1 MNEIV
6 INTPNIIKGVRE
18 YKFSTSNYSDSV
30 PFVFVSSYI
39 EMIAGKTYTVG
50 VRCKEVDEGQCVWG
64 RLNGTTH
71 GKVTFGLFKDKAF
84 SVYTIETG
92 DGSMYHTD
100 GITSVVKTYYNGM
113 MCLTITPSVSG
124 KYYLRI
130 DLTAISSESK
140 PWVRNL
146 YDFTAVEGNAI
157 NIIAP
162 VTAQAEHTQELM
174 KSDEVKL
181 SWSDTVRYDLPMGS
195 NITVNGK
202 TYYLYE
208 PHSPITTDN
217 YEWKYTPNFQSE
229 IIRLGKTPF
238 MLYTLENDVVKSVE
252 SDWNFTGDK
261 EAIKIALEDAI
272 LRGTGLSYTV
282 EIDEAIDKALI
293 MSFSN
298 VDIIT
303 ALNNI
308 CKDWECEWWYD
319 NNVITITKRYVVGDV
334 IEVTDGVE
342 VQGTTTKTQNTF
354 YNRFYVFGSDR
365 NISQDYNGAQATQVV
380 NKRLT
385 LDPAKHSG
393 GYIDLPKFDSEG
405 NVLVDAN
412 GDYITDDSVSS
423 GMIFSKVITIE
434 DVYPKSDLSVQS
446 ICTRTKYM
454 RDDNDNIVYLDDSKT
469 TPDTY
474 KVYYITLID
483 GVGDMFTINPS
494 TYDKDKNPN
503 GSLIKGKE
511 LSLHMKSGALSGR
524 EFKLIYHEQS
534 ETLRGDDGVSVTIP
548 AHCFEVVFIQ
558 DNTVIVPNTN
568 IAPKVGDKAII
579 FNIRMPQMYID
590 SAYRELEEKALLAIY
605 EESRD
610 RNAYTVKSNQVYFAE
625 NNPQFVIG
633 SNVLYTV
640 GGRDLVTRVTKLV
653 TKLDRAYE
661 QTITFCKELSK
672 GSISTIV
679 EAIESTER
687 HVTEVSVKDDRAVQ
701 EATRKAFKAQQELK
715 DMVFDTDGY
724 FDGGKIKPETIET
737 LMLSVGAMSTNFA
750 LQNVLFEAN
759 YNTNANS
766 FNVLSNSGKLIH
778 YAIDPDNIKTWNV
791 TASTRTDLVSATA
804 YYVYAQCAV
813 SGTAC
818 NIVLSTEQYKY
829 NALVD
834 SNNVYMFLIGTLSSV
849 MRGDNKSYRILSLTY
864 GATTIN
870 GGQLKT
876 GRISST
882 DGKTYFDLDTGEISG
897 QISFKGSSDY
907 TEILGDI
914 AKVGSV
920 ANSAQ
925 KTANTANKNAQT
937 ANENANKAITT
948 AEQVKDLTITNVD
961 VEYAQNQSTTTAPTS
976 GWSTNAPAWKSG
988 YYIWQRTA
996 TTYGAGTTE
1005 YSTPTCI
1012 SGRNGVN
1019 GIDGKNG
1026 ANGADG
1032 AKGDT
1037 GVGVDSIVEQYYLS
1051 TSETTQTGGS
1061 WSTAQP
1067 EWASGKYIWTRSV
1080 VTYDDRAVQY
1090 TTPVLAKAINKANS
1104 TANTAN
1110 NTANTAKT
1118 TADSANSKVDNL
1130 QIGGKNLYKNTADFS
1145 GSHTWIN
1152 RINHPIGSTV
1162 GYFTPTLAAET
1173 FMGNKVARS
1182 NGMWQGF
1189 GQDFEVQPNTQYTI
1203 SMWVRAN
1210 SGTVSSYVY
1219 YNDNGRSSYTSGGAI
1234 TFGTEWRSIVFTFT
1248 TTATATKARV
1258 MLESDLSATW
1268 YISCI
1273 KVEKGNK
1280 PTDWSPGP
1288 EDVEGEIKA
1297 VQAQAE
1303 AMEYLK
1309 KAMTQGSTDINGGLV
1324 LTNVV
1329 QLKDQATDDVVAGV
1343 CGSDDVRFWSGGT
1356 LAEAL
1361 QGIANFIVNSQGVL
1375 KAIGAILNNAQITS
1389 GETNAQIQLSDG
1401 AMKLLN
1407 SAGIGTELTYEQ
1419 MTNVSSVIANMG
1431 ASTTNLTI
1439 TKPTT
1444 ATAKTNNTTLSN
1456 GHYALNYPIS
1466 VTANYIRATIASG
1479 TLYSPTKSGQI
1490 KFTSNL
1496 TVSTSN
1502 MIPTVSVVGVQSSNY
1517 SSKYNFNVFFS
1528 IYSNGVQ
1535 VWSMYGTADTASDTV
1550 TIPLNGQVVSLQA
1563 NKAYTYQVYVEG
1575 SITTTVTAT
1584 SYPNG
1589 ATSGSFRFTA
1599 TYNQTLT
1606 ATPQNAVTATLDF
1619 SVYNNKFYSN
1629 GLMFSKG
1636 TNSYIAM
1643 CAKPTTEDNILMQLR
1658 KGNAIY
1664 KMLANTGLQVSYNGG
1679 TSFSPVNPIALV
1691 VRLTYSGGGYGAT
1704 ALYNP
1709 YGKTVR
1715 ATRSTTG
1722 TVKLEHNLGT
1732 TNYTICGVGVVS
1744 GNRVYISMY
1753 DIQQNYCYITMGDD
1767 NSPNDYNADITFI
1780 RY

>member
-1 MNEIV
+1 MNEIA

-30 PFVFVSSYI
+30 PYVFVSSYI
-39 EMIAGKTYTVG
+39 EMTAGKTYTVG
-50 VRCKEVDEGQCVWG
+50 IRCKEVDEGQCVWG

-84 SVYTIETG
+84 SVYTVETG
-92 DGSMYHTD
+92 DGAMYHTD

-130 DLTAISSESK
+130 DLTSISSESK
-140 PWVRNL
+140 PWTRNL
-146 YDFTAVEGNAI
+146 YDFTAVEGSTI

-162 VTAQAEHTQELM
+162 ITAQAEHTQELM
-174 KSDEVKL
+174 KSDEIKL
-181 SWSDTVRYDLPMGS
+181 SWSDTARYDLPMGS

-208 PHSPITTDN
+208 PHTPITTDG

-293 MSFSN
+293 IPFSD

-334 IEVTDGVE
+334 IAVTDGVE

-365 NISQDYNGAQATQVV
+365 NIPQDYNGAQATQVV

-412 GDYITDDSVSS
+412 GDYITDESVSS
-423 GMIFSKVITIE
+423 GMIFSKIIRIE
-434 DVYPKSDLSVQS
+434 EVYPKSDLSVQS

-454 RDDNDNIVYLDDSKT
+454 RDDNDNIVYLDDNKT

-483 GVGDMFTINPS
+483 GVGDLFTINPS

-511 LSLHMKSGALSGR
+511 LSLHVKSGALSGR

-534 ETLRGDDGVSVTIP
+534 ETLRGDDGVPVTIP

-558 DNTVIVPNTN
+558 DNTVVVPNTN
-568 IAPKVGDKAII
+568 ITPKVGDKAII
-579 FNIRMPQMYID
+579 FNIRMSQMYID

-610 RNAYTVKSNQVYFAE
+610 KNAYTVKSNQVYFAE
-625 NNPQFVIG
+625 NNPRFVIG
-633 SNVLYTV
+633 SNILYTV

-653 TKLDRAYE
+653 TKLDRAFE

-672 GSISTIV
+672 GSISTII
-679 EAIESTER
+679 EAIESTEK

-701 EATRKAFKAQQELK
+701 EATRKAYKAQQELK
-715 DMVFDTDGY
+715 DTIFDTDGY
-724 FDGGKIKPETIET
+724 FNGGKIRPETIET

-759 YNTNANS
+759 YGINANA

-791 TASTRTDLVSATA
+791 SASTRTDLVSATA

-818 NIVLSTEQYKY
+818 DIVLSTEQYKY

-834 SNNVYMFLIGTLSSV
+834 SNNVYMFLVGTLSSV
-849 MRGDNKSYRILSLTY
+849 MSGDDKSYRILSLTY

-876 GRISST
+876 GRISSI
-882 DGKTYFDLDTGEISG
+882 DGKTYFDLDTGVISG
-897 QISFKGSSDY
+897 QISFKGTSDY
-907 TEILGDI
+907 TELLGDI
-914 AKVGSV
+914 ADVGSV

-925 KTANTANKNAQT
+925 TTANTANKNANT

-948 AEQVKDLTITNVD
+948 AEQVKDLTITAVD

-1012 SGRNGVN
+1012 SGRNGVDGTN
-1019 GIDGKNG
+1019 GTNGKDG
-1026 ANGADG
+1026 ATG

-1037 GVGVDSIVEQYYLS
+1037 GIGVKSIVEQYYLS
-1051 TSETTQTGGS
+1051 TSSATQSGGS
-1061 WSTAQP
+1061 WNTDQP
-1067 EWASGKYIWTRSV
+1067 TWASGKYIWTRSV
-1080 VTYDDRAVQY
+1080 VTYDNGDVDT
-1090 TTPVLAKAINKANS
+1090 TTPVLAKAINGANS

-1110 NTANTAKT
+1110 NTANTAQATANTANTTANNAKT

-1130 QIGGKNLYKNTADFS
+1130 QIGGRNYLLGTSIVSSNTITSSSYGSIMYYLSPEITQKGIPS
-1145 GSHTWIN
+1145 GTTLTLSFERTNTNIN
-1152 RINHPIGSTV
+1152 GWLTLETPYTTIKASYRASTDGEWV
-1162 GYFTPTLAAET
+1162 KEVIIFTLTNGFTPTNDKPFIAFGSNTNGATIT
-1173 FMGNKVARS
+1173 FRNVKLELGNKA
-1182 NGMWQGF
+1182 
-1189 GQDFEVQPNTQYTI
+1189 
-1203 SMWVRAN
+1203 
-1210 SGTVSSYVY
+1210 
-1219 YNDNGRSSYTSGGAI
+1219 
-1234 TFGTEWRSIVFTFT
+1234 
-1248 TTATATKARV
+1248 
-1258 MLESDLSATW
+1258 
-1268 YISCI
+1268 
-1273 KVEKGNK
+1273 
-1280 PTDWSPGP
+1280 TDWTPAP
-1288 EDVEGEIKA
+1288 EDVEEEIKA
-1297 VQAQAE
+1297 VQAQAD
-1303 AMEYLK
+1303 AMAYLTN
-1309 KAMTQGSTDINGGLV
+1309 AMKQGSTDINGGLV

-1329 QLKDQATDDVVAGV
+1329 QLKDSGDDVVAGV
-1343 CGSDDVRFWSGGT
+1343 SGSDNVRFWSGGT
-1356 LAEAL
+1356 LADAIN
-1361 QGIANFIVNSQGVL
+1361 GIANFIVNSEGVL
-1375 KAIGAILNNAQITS
+1375 KAIGAILNNALITS
-1389 GETNAQIQLSDG
+1389 GDGTNDIDISGGSISLKRNGTLLTQILAQTLGATIDAGLGKFVSNLGTPSTAQVDILLSGSTNTMAFDYTGVAGGLGTNSIQIGLSG
-1401 AMKLLN
+1401 SGEKTIFTA
-1407 SAGIGTELTYEQ
+1407 SAEGTLTFK
-1419 MTNVSSVIANMG
+1419 AN
-1431 ASTTNLTI
+1431 
-1439 TKPTT
+1439 
-1444 ATAKTNNTTLSN
+1444 
-1456 GHYALNYPIS
+1456 IS
-1466 VTANYIRATIASG
+1466 VTTTIQIPSYTCTRSDPAQTPITPSSVSWG
-1479 TLYSPTKSGQI
+1479 NSPTTNITVSILDNYNNVVFSGSPTAVSGKSFNVVSGRTYRMRVRCNYTNYLSAYCA
-1490 KFTSNL
+1490 KPSNL
-1496 TVSTSN
+1496 DLNNEGEWFLLTPSWNKTTIQKITV
-1502 MIPTVSVVGVQSSNY
+1502 PAVS
-1517 SSKYNFNVFFS
+1517 F
-1528 IYSNGVQ
+1528 NGVA
-1535 VWSMYGTADTASDTV
+1535 TA
-1550 TIPLNGQVVSLQA
+1550 
-1563 NKAYTYQVYVEG
+1563 
-1575 SITTTVTAT
+1575 
-1584 SYPNG
+1584 
-1589 ATSGSFRFTA
+1589 
-1599 TYNQTLT
+1599 
-1606 ATPQNAVTATLDF
+1606 
-1619 SVYNNKFYSN
+1619 YNNKIFYD
-1629 GLMFSKG
+1629 GLIMSADAD
-1636 TNSYIAM
+1636 SYVAIAPKSTADIFRM
-1643 CAKPTTEDNILMQLR
+1643 R
-1658 KGNAIY
+1658 HGSAIY
-1664 KMLANTGLQVSYNGG
+1664 KLLANTGLVYNLNQGSSYYLANPIVLSFRVSYSSTTGKYDVSGAYNPKGLILYFSGGG
-1679 TSFSPVNPIALV
+1679 TALV
-1691 VRLTYSGGGYGAT
+1691 VTHD
-1704 ALYNP
+1704 
-1709 YGKTVR
+1709 YGKVFNVSVIVHASR
-1715 ATRSTTG
+1715 SYATLQAETT
-1722 TVKLEHNLGT
+1722 TSFTLNLGG
-1732 TNYTICGVGVVS
+1732 NYDATITCIDPTA
-1744 GNRVYISMY
+1744 Y
-1753 DIQQNYCYITMGDD
+1753 
-1767 NSPNDYNADITFI
+1767 
-1780 RY
+1780 